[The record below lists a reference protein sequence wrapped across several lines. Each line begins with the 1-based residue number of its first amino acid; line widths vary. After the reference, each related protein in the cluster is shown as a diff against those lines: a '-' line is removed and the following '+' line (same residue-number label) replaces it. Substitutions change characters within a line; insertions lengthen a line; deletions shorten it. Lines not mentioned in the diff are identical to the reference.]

1 MALTPTLDTILEA
14 VKAGDLAQVQA
25 VLAADPALAA
35 ARDAQSVSALLHA
48 QYRGRADIV
57 ALLRAA
63 APALDVFE
71 ASALGDIERL
81 RALLDADPA
90 LANTWA
96 GDGFFPLGLAAFFGH
111 PGAVRLLLER
121 GADVHATARNAM
133 KVTALHAAAAAR
145 VHRTETSRLLL
156 DHGARVDARQEGGW
170 TALHAAAQSGDV
182 ALVTL
187 LLARGA
193 DRALAN
199 DYGKTAASLAKEKGH
214 TGVLKLV
221 T

>member
-25 VLAADPALAA
+25 LLAADPALVAE
-35 ARDAQSVSALLHA
+35 RDAQGISALLHA

-63 APALDVFE
+63 APTLDVFE

-96 GDGFFPLGLAAFFGH
+96 GDGFFPLGLAAFFGQTD
-111 PGAVRLLLER
+111 AVRLLLDR
-121 GADVHATARNAM
+121 GADVHAVARNAM
-133 KVTALHAAAAAR
+133 KVTAMNAAAAANSR
-145 VHRTETSRLLL
+145 RAEVARLLL
-156 DHGARVDARQEGGW
+156 DYGATVDARQEGGW
-170 TALHAAAQSGDV
+170 TPLHAAAQSGDV
-182 ALVTL
+182 ELVTL

-193 DRALAN
+193 DPALAN
-199 DYGKTAASLAKEKGH
+199 DYGKTAAALAEEKGH
-214 TGVLKLV
+214 AEVLKLV